1 MMRRTVALV
10 AATLFV
16 PCVAPAARAQS
27 PAAEP
32 FPTVPIQAQP
42 RRSHAVSYLTIA
54 GGAALI
60 GYSFALNGRA
70 DRAYD
75 DYLSSTDPGE
85 IETLYDRTVHFDRLS
100 QASLLTGELLVAAG
114 LYLRFIRRPQAR
126 AVSFRIEPARC
137 ALSYR
142 F

>member
-1 MMRRTVALV
+1 MRRTVALV
-10 AATLFV
+10 ATSLVVPLFV
-16 PCVAPAARAQS
+16 PAAWAQT

-32 FPTVPIQAQP
+32 FPTVPVQAQP
-42 RRSHAVSYLTIA
+42 RRSHMVSYLTIA

-75 DYLSSTDPGE
+75 EYLASTDPAE
-85 IETLYDRTVHFDRLS
+85 IEALYDRTVHFDRLS
-100 QASLLTGELLVAAG
+100 QASLLSGELLVATG

-126 AVSFRIEPARC
+126 GVSFRIEPARC
-137 ALSYR
+137 AVSYR